1 MLTIANRKWLFS
13 IAVCAL
19 LAACGK
25 KAEEPESVSP
35 LGDTAGLLRYVPADT
50 PYLFAALAPVP
61 EDFMD
66 KMEPKIDQILATYRT
81 ILQETVKSESEYA
94 AEEDRDAER
103 EARIEGIVEE
113 LTTLLSVD
121 GLRGVG
127 LTRDSTT
134 VLYGNGLLP
143 VLRIS
148 LSDAA
153 LLDAAIA
160 RIESRAG
167 YEMSVGD
174 ISGNAYRY
182 VDADKVRV
190 IVATLGGQLV
200 VTVMPMSFD
209 DARLEQ
215 LLGLVLPGKNL
226 AESGTLQAIAE
237 EYDYLPEYIGFIS
250 TERLVDTFLD
260 EPTGLNVELLALFDY
275 DASMLSDVCKSEIRS
290 IAAVMPRVV
299 TGYEEI
305 TVDRVKSSLVIE
317 LRQDIAAGLAT
328 IPAAVP
334 GLGKSYDG
342 LLSFG
347 MSLNPKAARE
357 FYEARLDALEANPYE
372 CEQLADFQQGIAA
385 GRAALNQP
393 VPPVVYDFRGFLAVV
408 KDLEGFDINR
418 KAPPEMIDASFLL
431 AIDNAPALL
440 ALGQMTIP
448 GLAAVT
454 IEPNGEP
461 QKIELPVA
469 QAGIDSAW
477 IALTETSLAVSLSE
491 DGETTLPVLLRSESA
506 SPPPFVSIGL
516 DAARYYAMLGEALA
530 QAEGEDEELS
540 EEMQA
545 AIVELLVAAGDFYSR
560 LAVDVRFTAR
570 GIEVDGDMMLAD

>member
-1 MLTIANRKWLFS
+1 MLTIANRKWVFS
-13 IAVCAL
+13 FAAFML
-19 LAACGK
+19 LAACSK
-25 KAEEPESVSP
+25 TAEEPESVSP
-35 LGDTAGLLRYVPADT
+35 LSDTAGLLRYVPADT
-50 PYLFAALAPVP
+50 PYLFAALAPAP
-61 EDFMD
+61 DDFMD
-66 KMEPKIDQILATYRT
+66 KMEPKIDQLLTTYRA
-81 ILQETVKSESEYA
+81 ILQEIVKSESQDV
-94 AEEDRDAER
+94 AEENRDPER
-103 EARIEGIVEE
+103 EARIEGVVEE

-121 GLRGVG
+121 GLRSVG

-148 LSDAA
+148 LSDTA
-153 LLDAAIA
+153 LLDDAIS

-167 YEMSVGD
+167 YELPVGD
-174 ISGNAYRY
+174 IAGKAYRY

-190 IVATLGGQLV
+190 IVATLDSQLV
-200 VTVMPMSFD
+200 VTVMPAGFD
-209 DARLEQ
+209 DARLQQ
-215 LLGLVLPGKNL
+215 LLGLTLPGKNL
-226 AESGTLQAIAE
+226 AESGILQAIAE

-260 EPTGLNVELLALFDY
+260 EPTGLNTELLALLNY
-275 DASMLSDVCKSEIRS
+275 DASVLSDVCKAEFRS
-290 IAAVMPRVV
+290 MAAVMPRVI

-305 TVDRVKSSLVIE
+305 TVDRIKSSLVIE
-317 LRQDIAAGLAT
+317 LRQDIATGLAT

-334 GLGKSYDG
+334 GLGTIYDG

-347 MSLNPKAARE
+347 MSMNLKAARE
-357 FYEARLDALEANPYE
+357 FYETRLDALEAEPYE

-393 VPPVVYDFRGFLAVV
+393 LPPIVYDFRGFLAVV
-408 KDLEGFDINR
+408 KDLQGFDIHR
-418 KAPPEMIDASFLL
+418 QAPPELIDASFLL

-440 ALGQMTIP
+440 ALGQMASP
-448 GLAAVT
+448 ELAAMT

-477 IALTETSLAVSLSE
+477 IALTDTLLAVSLSE
-491 DGETTLPVLLRSESA
+491 DGETALPVLLRSESA
-506 SPPPFVSIGL
+506 SPPPFVSVGL

-530 QAEGEDEELS
+530 QSEDEELS
-540 EEMQA
+540 EELQA
-545 AIVELLVAAGDFYSR
+545 AIAELLVAAGDFYSR

-570 GIEVDGDMMLAD
+570 GIEMDVDMMLAE